1 MIFRYTIVVPHYNN
15 FQGIINLVLSI
26 PQRNDIEVII
36 VDDNSDA
43 EVFNKLKKIVLE
55 YNKFRISLYLNDT
68 GIKGAGSA
76 RNIGLNKAIGK
87 YLLFCD
93 SDDYFVSDAFN
104 IIDSKINS
112 DDFDIYY
119 FKPTSKCLI
128 TGELS
133 DRHLPYSKLI
143 DDFLKENNQNI
154 RYKYYVPWSKIYLR
168 EYIVDNDFKFDQV
181 IASNDVM
188 FSLTSAIKARI
199 LASDETFYCV
209 TRGVGTLTVN
219 FSKKVLSSRLM
230 VSLAESKYIYNNNI
244 DIEKD
249 SAFSLMKKSKF
260 NLSTYE
266 LKLVFKHYKDGY
278 IRFFPESYSS
288 YLTNPKKLY
297 KRLLNKKSSIKNKKY
312 QG

>member
-1 MIFRYTIVVPHYNN
+1 MKYTVIIPHYNN
-15 FQGIINLVLSI
+15 FDGIVRLFSSINKK
-26 PQRNDIEVII
+26 NDIEII
-36 VDDNSDA
+36 VVDDNSNF
-43 EVFNKLKKIVLE
+43 ESFSKLKECVE
-55 YNKFRISLYLNDT
+55 NESLNITLLLNDS
-68 GIKGAGSA
+68 GIKGAGAA
-76 RNIGLNKAIGK
+76 RNIGLKKAVGK

-93 SDDYFVSDAFN
+93 ADDYFVENAFDL
-104 IIDSKINS
+104 IDSKINS